1 MPWFPTRVTSHYSLL
16 QSTLKPKV
24 IASTAKSLGYT
35 SVALTDYASVSG
47 AIQFIKACKKEG
59 IKGIIGCEIP
69 VEEFG
74 GTIILLCKNKAA
86 WIKLLEIVSLCNKE
100 KGLVLPQESMSL
112 ISGDFFVIDGYIGSR
127 LFYHMVD
134 DPACIHNAETGEDAL
149 VCLKDTNE
157 EVVRSEI
164 GKYRDSY
171 GSNYYLEINRINGE
185 EFPSSNVIS
194 DYLMQVATDINFPNL
209 IAGCPVNY
217 AKSEDSTDHRL
228 LLSSKMK
235 VTNSN
240 AQKGLV
246 KEDFYKFT
254 KFFKSNLYC
263 FPALQKMEEL
273 YGPEL
278 LNNVSDI
285 DEQCESYDILS
296 KPLLPTFDCPGDISQ
311 IEYLKQLCRDGW
323 KNILIPQ
330 GVVATNEKSVEY
342 RDRILSELAIIEKA
356 ELAGYFLIV
365 ADYVNLFRNKGRL
378 IGCGRG
384 SAAGSLVSYLMGI
397 TLIDPIPYGLL
408 FSRFY
413 NEGRNTKDHVSLPDI
428 DIDFPPDLR
437 EDVVQYLR
445 DKYGNDKVCQMVTFG
460 RLQGRGA
467 LKEVLRINESCS
479 FEEMNQMTNKI
490 PQEALISDKLDEMEE
505 PSVIRWCLEN
515 DPDAL
520 KEYCVETDGKLTGDY
535 AKQFEQALRI
545 EGTFK
550 SQGKHA
556 AGVVVSSIPL
566 HEFCPM
572 VKPTKGEDPVA
583 GFEMSDLEAAG
594 GVKLDLLGVNLLR
607 KIEDTVR

>member
-16 QSTLKPKV
+16 QSTLTPKV
-24 IASTAKSLGYT
+24 LASTAKSLGYT

-47 AIQFIKACKKEG
+47 AVQFIKACKKEG
-59 IKGIIGCEIP
+59 IKGVIGCEIP

-74 GTIILLCKNKAA
+74 GTIVLLCKNKAA
-86 WIKLLEIVSLCNKE
+86 WIKLLKIVSICNKHE
-100 KGLVLPQESMSL
+100 GLILPQESLS
-112 ISGDFFVIDGYIGSR
+112 IIDGDFFVIDGYIGSR
-127 LFYHMVD
+127 LFYHMVE
-134 DPACIHNAETGEDAL
+134 DPACIHNAETEEEAIICLDNTDKDAVAASINDYQRL
-149 VCLKDTNE
+149 F
-157 EVVRSEI
+157 
-164 GKYRDSY
+164 GK
-171 GSNYYLEINRINGE
+171 NYFLELNKINGE
-185 EFPSSNVIS
+185 EFPSSNVVS
-194 DYLMQVATDINFPNL
+194 DYLSQITTDMDFPNL
-209 IAGCPVNY
+209 VAGCPVNY
-217 AKSEDSTDHRL
+217 AKSEDATDHRL

-240 AQKGLV
+240 AEKGLV

-263 FPALQKMEEL
+263 FPALQKMEKL

-278 LNNVSDI
+278 LNNVSEI
-285 DEQCESYDILS
+285 DKQCESYDILS
-296 KPLLPTFDCPGDISQ
+296 KPLLPTFQCPGNISQ
-311 IEYLKQLCRDGW
+311 IEHLKQLCREGW

-330 GVVATNEKSVEY
+330 GVVDTPEKKIEY
-342 RDRILSELAIIEKA
+342 RDRVLSELAIIEQA
-356 ELAGYFLIV
+356 DLAGYFLIV
-365 ADYVNLFRNKGRL
+365 ADYVNQFRDNGRL
-378 IGCGRG
+378 IGPGRG
-384 SAAGSLVSYLMGI
+384 SAAGSLVSYLVGI

-413 NEGRNTKDHVSLPDI
+413 NSARVGSLPDI
-428 DIDFPPDLR
+428 DIDFPPDVR
-437 EDVVQYLR
+437 EDVVTYLR
-445 DKYGNDKVCQMVTFG
+445 DKYGHDKVCQMVTFG

-479 FEEMNQMTNKI
+479 FEEMNMITNKI
-490 PQEALISDKLDEMEE
+490 PLESLLSDKLEEMDK

-520 KEYCVETDGKLTGDY
+520 KEYCLEVDGKLTGDY

-545 EGTFK
+545 EGLFK

-556 AGVVVSSIPL
+556 AGVVVSSVPL
-566 HEFCPM
+566 DQFCPM

-594 GVKLDLLGVNLLR
+594 GVKLDVLGVNLL
-607 KIEDTVR
+607 KKVEMVVNA

>member
-16 QSTLKPKV
+16 QSTLTPKV
-24 IASTAKSLGYT
+24 LASTAKSLGYT

-47 AIQFIKACKKEG
+47 AVQFIKACKKEG
-59 IKGIIGCEIP
+59 IKGVIGCEIP

-74 GTIILLCKNKAA
+74 GTIVLLCKNKAA
-86 WIKLLEIVSLCNKE
+86 WIKLLKIVSICNKHE
-100 KGLVLPQESMSL
+100 GLILPQESLS
-112 ISGDFFVIDGYIGSR
+112 IIDGDFFVIDGYIGSR
-127 LFYHMVD
+127 LFYHMVE
-134 DPACIHNAETGEDAL
+134 DPACIHNAET
-149 VCLKDTNE
+149 E
-157 EVVRSEI
+157 ESINDYQRLF
-164 GKYRDSY
+164 GK
-171 GSNYYLEINRINGE
+171 NYFLELNKINGE
-185 EFPSSNVIS
+185 EFPSSNVVS
-194 DYLMQVATDINFPNL
+194 DYLSQITTDMDFPNL
-209 IAGCPVNY
+209 VAGCPVNY
-217 AKSEDSTDHRL
+217 AKSEDATDHRL

-240 AQKGLV
+240 AEKGLV

-263 FPALQKMEEL
+263 FPALQKMEKL

-278 LNNVSDI
+278 LNNVSEI
-285 DEQCESYDILS
+285 DKQCESYDILS
-296 KPLLPTFDCPGDISQ
+296 KPLLPTFQCPGNISQ
-311 IEYLKQLCRDGW
+311 IEHLKQLCREGW

-330 GVVATNEKSVEY
+330 GVVDTPEKKIEY
-342 RDRILSELAIIEKA
+342 RDRVLSELAIIEQA
-356 ELAGYFLIV
+356 DLAGYFLIV
-365 ADYVNLFRNKGRL
+365 ADYVNQFRDNGRL
-378 IGCGRG
+378 IGPGRG
-384 SAAGSLVSYLMGI
+384 SAAGSLVSYLVGI

-413 NEGRNTKDHVSLPDI
+413 NSARVGSLPDI
-428 DIDFPPDLR
+428 DIDFPPDVR
-437 EDVVQYLR
+437 EDVVTYLR
-445 DKYGNDKVCQMVTFG
+445 DKYGHDKVCQMVTFG

-479 FEEMNQMTNKI
+479 FEEMNMITNKI
-490 PQEALISDKLDEMEE
+490 PLESLLSDKLEEMDK

-520 KEYCVETDGKLTGDY
+520 KEYCLEVDGKLTGDY

-545 EGTFK
+545 EGLFK

-556 AGVVVSSIPL
+556 AGVVVSSVPL
-566 HEFCPM
+566 DQFCPM

-594 GVKLDLLGVNLLR
+594 GVKLDVLGVNLLR
-607 KIEDTVR
+607 KLEMVVNA

>member
-16 QSTLKPKV
+16 QSTLTPKV
-24 IASTAKSLGYT
+24 LASSAKSLDYT

-47 AIQFIKACKKEG
+47 AVQFIKACKKEG
-59 IKGIIGCEIP
+59 IKGVIGCEIP

-74 GTIILLCKNKAA
+74 GTIVLLCKNKAA
-86 WIKLLEIVSLCNKE
+86 WIKLLKIVSICNKHE
-100 KGLVLPQESMSL
+100 GLILPQESLS
-112 ISGDFFVIDGYIGSR
+112 IIDGDFFVIDGYIGSR
-127 LFYHMVD
+127 LFYHMVE
-134 DPACIHNAETGEDAL
+134 DPACIHNAETEEEAIL
-149 VCLKDTNE
+149 CLENTDKN
-157 EVVRSEI
+157 VVATRI
-164 GKYRDSY
+164 NDYKRLFGK
-171 GSNYYLEINRINGE
+171 NYFLELNRINGE

-194 DYLMQVATDINFPNL
+194 DYLSQITTDINFPNL
-209 IAGCPVNY
+209 VAGCPVNY
-217 AKSEDSTDHRL
+217 AKSEDATDHRL

-240 AQKGLV
+240 AEKGLV

-263 FPALQKMEEL
+263 FPALQK
-273 YGPEL
+273 
-278 LNNVSDI
+278 LNNVSQI

-296 KPLLPTFDCPGDISQ
+296 KPLLPTFDCPGGVSQ
-311 IEYLKQLCRDGW
+311 IEYLKQLCREGW

-330 GVVATNEKSVEY
+330 GVVKSNEKKIEY
-342 RDRILSELAIIEKA
+342 RDRVLSELAIIEEA
-356 ELAGYFLIV
+356 DLAGYFLIV
-365 ADYVNLFRNKGRL
+365 ADYVNQFRDNGRL
-378 IGCGRG
+378 IGPGRG
-384 SAAGSLVSYLMGI
+384 SAAGSLVSYLVGI

-413 NEGRNTKDHVSLPDI
+413 NSARVGSLPDI
-428 DIDFPPDLR
+428 DIDFPPDVR
-437 EDVVQYLR
+437 EDVVTYLR
-445 DKYGNDKVCQMVTFG
+445 DKYGHDKVCQMVTFG

-479 FEEMNQMTNKI
+479 FEEMNMITNKI
-490 PQEALISDKLDEMEE
+490 PLESLLSDKLEEMDK

-520 KEYCVETDGKLTGDY
+520 KEYCLEVDGKLTGDY

-545 EGTFK
+545 EGLFK

-556 AGVVVSSIPL
+556 AGVVVSSVPL
-566 HEFCPM
+566 DEFCPM

-594 GVKLDLLGVNLLR
+594 GVKLDVLGVNLL
-607 KIEDTVR
+607 KKVEMVCQT

>member
-1 MPWFPTRVTSHYSLL
+1 MSWFPTRVTSHYSLL

-86 WIKLLEIVSLCNKE
+86 WVKLLKIVSLCNKE
-100 KGLVLPQESMSL
+100 PNLVLNQESLS
-112 ISGDFFVIDGYIGSR
+112 IIDGDFIVIDGYIGSR
-127 LFYHMVD
+127 LFYHMVE
-134 DPACIHNAETGEDAL
+134 DPACIHNAETEEEAIICLESTDKNLVAL
-149 VCLKDTNE
+149 QIK
-157 EVVRSEI
+157 
-164 GKYRDSY
+164 KYHELFGD
-171 GSNYYLEINRINGE
+171 NYFLEFNRINGE
-185 EFPSSNVIS
+185 EFPASNTIS
-194 DYLMQVATDINFPNL
+194 DFLSQITTNINFPNL
-209 IAGCPVNY
+209 VAGCPINY
-217 AKSEDSTDHRL
+217 AKSQDATDHRL

-240 AQKGLV
+240 AEKGLV

-254 KFFKSNLYC
+254 KFFNLYS
-263 FPALQKMEEL
+263 FPALKDMEKR
-273 YGPEL
+273 YGPAL
-278 LNNVSDI
+278 LHNVSEI
-285 DEQCESYDILS
+285 DKQCESYDILS
-296 KPLLPTFDCPGDISQ
+296 KPLLPTFQCPGDISQ
-311 IEYLKQLCRDGW
+311 IEHLKQLCREGW

-330 GVVATNEKSVEY
+330 GVVETPEKKIEY
-342 RDRILSELAIIEKA
+342 RDRVLSELSIIEEA
-356 ELAGYFLIV
+356 DLAGYFLIV
-365 ADYVNLFRNKGRL
+365 ADYVNQFRDNGRL
-378 IGCGRG
+378 IGPGRG
-384 SAAGSLVSYLMGI
+384 SAAGSIVSYLVGI

-413 NEGRNTKDHVSLPDI
+413 NSARVGSLPDI
-428 DIDFPPDLR
+428 DIDFPPDVR
-437 EDVVQYLR
+437 EDVVTYLR
-445 DKYGNDKVCQMVTFG
+445 DKYGHDKVCQMVTFG

-479 FEEMNQMTNKI
+479 FEEMNMITNKI
-490 PQEALISDKLDEMEE
+490 PLESLLSDKLEEMDE

-520 KEYCVETDGKLTGDY
+520 KEYCLEVDGKLVGDY

-556 AGVVVSSIPL
+556 AGVVVSSVPL
-566 HEFCPM
+566 DRFCPM

-594 GVKLDLLGVNLLR
+594 GVKLDVLGVQLLR
-607 KIEDTVR
+607 KVEMVCQT